1 MIDFQIIDVRNINLL
16 INYFLNLDNHIP
28 GPNAYKNKNS
38 SLIGHQIYDSRFKS
52 PSFISMSQ
60 RFRIIDRNEKNP
72 GPGSYIRFSEFGIL
86 APKRDVDKSKSREK
100 ENNNEEIKNSNSNE
114 NINQQNNNGENPETV

>member
-1 MIDFQIIDVRNINLL
+1 LIDFQIIDVRNINLL
-16 INYFLNLDNHIP
+16 INYFLNLDNNIP
-28 GPNAYKNKNS
+28 GPNAYKNKNG
-38 SLIGHQIYDSRFKS
+38 SLIGHQIYDSRYKS

-86 APKRDVDKSKSREK
+86 APKRDIDKSKSKEK
-100 ENNNEEIKNSNSNE
+100 ENSNEEIKNSNSNE
-114 NINQQNNNGENPETV
+114 DMNQKNNSGENLETA